1 MKQQQEHILREDGL
15 TVIVHRTIK
24 PGRESEFETAMRQFV
39 QFALGFPGHRGI
51 HVIRPG
57 STVGAYTVVDRF
69 TDAESR
75 HAFTSTPEYAEWMK
89 RLGELTEGTPDI
101 QELSGLEGWFSRPG
115 APLQTPPRYKMALV
129 TFIGVCLVIAFL
141 NLVLSPF
148 IGNWPYFPNLLI
160 FNACVVTLL
169 TWVVMPVLT
178 RIMRGWLFK
187 KPGDHSATTL

>member
-1 MKQQQEHILREDGL
+1 MEQQHEHDLREDGL
-15 TVIVHRTIK
+15 TVVVHRTIK
-24 PGRESEFETAMRQFV
+24 PGREPEFEAAMRQFV
-39 QFALGFPGHRGI
+39 HFALGFPGHRGI

-57 STVGAYTVVDRF
+57 TATGAYTVVDRF
-69 TDAESR
+69 ADADSR
-75 HAFTSTPEYAEWMK
+75 HAFTSSPEYGQWMQ
-89 RLGELTEGTPDI
+89 RLGELTQGAPDI

-115 APLQTPPRYKMALV
+115 APLQTPPRYKMALA

-148 IGNWPYFPNLLI
+148 IGNWPYLPNLLV

-187 KPGDHSATTL
+187 QPGGPPANTP